1 MGIANKSTTNGS
13 LATEEQGFFLPLKVV
28 VPFEMTASLNFLNP

>member
-1 MGIANKSTTNGS
+1 MGIENKSTTNGS

-28 VPFEMTASLNFLNP
+28 VQFEVTAFLNFLNP